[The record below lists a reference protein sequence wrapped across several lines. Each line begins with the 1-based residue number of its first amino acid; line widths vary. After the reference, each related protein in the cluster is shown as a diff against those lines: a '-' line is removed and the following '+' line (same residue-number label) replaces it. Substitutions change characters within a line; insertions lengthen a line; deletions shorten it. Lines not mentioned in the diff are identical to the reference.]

1 MGALNNFVSRDRR
14 KGLVGRTPALP
25 SWRGVTLVELLVAVA
40 LLGLVFTLFVSVLVP
55 GLRIW
60 TRSRQVADLEQQ
72 ALVAE
77 DRIVKSLLSSSASS
91 VSGFRDAN
99 LSAVGMLSHGGS
111 PGAAGY
117 DTTNGRT
124 RWTSATLF
132 YLKADKVLRQASWT
146 GSSPSLSGKALPSTQ
161 TFALSPTELQN
172 VVNSPNRNGAR
183 LASKVDLFAL
193 TGPGE
198 TRPDGQVQPADVEIY
213 LLTLELSTSTPDG
226 EKRVHREVSVVPRI
240 RERG

>member
-1 MGALNNFVSRDRR
+1 M
-14 KGLVGRTPALP
+14 VGRPPVLP
-25 SWRGVTLVELLVAVA
+25 SWRGATLVELLVAVA

-55 GLRIW
+55 GFRIW
-60 TRSRQVADLEQQ
+60 TRTRQVADLEQQ

-77 DRIVKSLLSSSASS
+77 DRIVKSLLSSTASS
-91 VSGFRDAN
+91 VSSFRDAN
-99 LSAVGMLSHGGS
+99 LSAVGMLSHSGS
-111 PGAAGY
+111 PETAGY
-117 DTTNGRT
+117 DSTSGRS

-132 YLKADKVLRQASWT
+132 CLKADKVLREARWT
-146 GSSPSLSGKALPSTQ
+146 GTAPTLSGKTLPSTQ
-161 TFALSPTELQN
+161 TFSLSPMELQT
-172 VVNSPNRNGAR
+172 VANSPSRNGSR
-183 LASKVDLFAL
+183 LASQVDVFTL